1 MRTSDCCFKSLSLGC
16 FLPQHCIVTE
26 VANTVKG
33 CKYLWG
39 FGLICFGLTLP
50 ELRKAIWRES
60 GSFSRRDL
68 SGWQGALASWESRR
82 DEGKLCSLS
91 GPSSETANTKGSCPR
106 PSAGETVGGMR
117 SGQWSRKAVIPLQD
131 KIWDGGPETTLWPCI
146 DTGVRPSQSEP
157 FIPFSYSD
165 SFKGG
170 HVTHKARPI
179 QFNF

>member
-1 MRTSDCCFKSLSLGC
+1 MRTSDCCFKSLSLGR
-16 FLPQHCIVTE
+16 FLTQRCIVTE
-26 VANTVKG
+26 VSNTVKG

-50 ELRKAIWRES
+50 ELRKAIWRLS

-82 DEGKLCSLS
+82 DEGKLFIVRTIIVNSKVKAPAL
-91 GPSSETANTKGSCPR
+91 GPVL
-106 PSAGETVGGMR
+106 GETMGGIR
-117 SGQWSRKAVIPLQD
+117 SGQCSRKAMIPLQD
-131 KIWDGGPETTLWPCI
+131 KIWDGGSETTLWHCI
-146 DTGVRPSQSEP
+146 HREVRPSQSEP
-157 FIPFSYSD
+157 FIPFGYSD
-165 SFKGG
+165 WFKDG